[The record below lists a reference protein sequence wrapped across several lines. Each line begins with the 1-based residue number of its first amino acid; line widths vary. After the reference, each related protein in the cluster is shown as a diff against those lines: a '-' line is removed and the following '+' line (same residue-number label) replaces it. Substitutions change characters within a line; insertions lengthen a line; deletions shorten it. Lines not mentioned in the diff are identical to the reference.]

1 MIDLTLSLYLSD
13 FLSSFYAS
21 MQIEPPAFPRIFS
34 EAFDSKED
42 ESMCSEVPV
51 GNATN
56 TSSGSGFFLLSR
68 SRLSYI
74 PRYIFTKRARRIDLP
89 SRLLAIRHY
98 VGQMFDEV
106 RFV

>member
-56 TSSGSGFFLLSR
+56 TSSGFWILS
-68 SRLSYI
+68 
-74 PRYIFTKRARRIDLP
+74 PF
-89 SRLLAIRHY
+89 AI
-98 VGQMFDEV
+98 EV
-106 RFV
+106 KLYSTIYFYEASEAD